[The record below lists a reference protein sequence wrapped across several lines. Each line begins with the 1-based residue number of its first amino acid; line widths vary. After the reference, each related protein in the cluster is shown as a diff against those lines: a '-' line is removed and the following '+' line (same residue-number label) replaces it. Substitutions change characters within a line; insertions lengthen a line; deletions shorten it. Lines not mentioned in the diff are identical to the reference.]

1 MRCSRCRREAVFYQP
16 YSGLHLCEAHFRDDV
31 EAKARKEI
39 RAAGGIRRGDRIAV
53 ALSGSPESIALA
65 HFLYRTFAG
74 HRDQSLL
81 AITADEGI
89 GGYSR
94 LPAAEQAAR
103 SLGMEWLPVS
113 PGMAAGTI
121 PGETERDPAAEEDCA
136 RCRARKREAL
146 EGAACR
152 AGATV
157 LAFGDTLDGLARQV
171 FVQVLR
177 GEVPAGARRIVSS
190 RTGLRS
196 ITPFRRIPDEE
207 IRRYGQAIGLTAED
221 PGCPRAGHGVE
232 GIAGDLLS
240 AHARGHPSA
249 PHALV
254 RLWDSLLETGDGPG
268 PRHRNLPGREG
279 GD

>member
-39 RAAGGIRRGDRIAV
+39 RAAGGIRKGDRLAV
-53 ALSGSPESIALA
+53 ALSGSPETIALA
-65 HFLYRTFAG
+65 HFLHRTFAG
-74 HRDQSLL
+74 HRDLGLL

-89 GGYSR
+89 GGFSR
-94 LPAAEQAAR
+94 LPVAEQAAR
-103 SLGMEWLPVS
+103 SLGMEWIPLPLEMMEWD
-113 PGMAAGTI
+113 PG
-121 PGETERDPAAEEDCA
+121 AEEPCA

-190 RTGLRS
+190 RTGLRI
-196 ITPFRRIPDEE
+196 ITPFGRIPEEE
-207 IRRYGQAIGLTAED
+207 IRRYGQAIGLAAED
-221 PGCPRAGHGVE
+221 PGCPRPGHGFE
-232 GIAGDLLS
+232 GMAGDLLS

-254 RLWDSLLETGDGPG
+254 RLWDSLLEAGDGPG